1 MKKGIA
7 DAMTDRIGEV
17 SPNLGHTVASN
28 ILTYNTNS
36 RIFLKEQKSR
46 YTRPAPTRSF
56 SIIPPYY
63 SVLISQEVAFPVV
76 PLANNKSHSV

>member
-17 SPNLGHTVASN
+17 SPNLGHTVGSN
-28 ILTYNTNS
+28 TLTYNINS
-36 RIFLKEQKSR
+36 RIFLKEQKSH

-56 SIIPPYY
+56 SITPYY
-63 SVLISQEVAFPVV
+63 SVLISQEFAFPVE